1 MFDIKNTYKVKTLK
15 IIVFAFVISSLQ
27 GCWFIFIPGSAVGA
41 ISDGITGAKGE
52 FCVANSVKV
61 GDKVQK
67 DANTVLT
74 VKSLSGTSVRCK
86 ASDKPIRAELE

>member
-1 MFDIKNTYKVKTLK
+1 MKK
-15 IIVFAFVISSLQ
+15 INLILITGLLFYTNANA
-27 GCWFIFIPGSAVGA
+27 WFIFIPGSAVGA

>member
-1 MFDIKNTYKVKTLK
+1 MFDIKNTYKVRTSK

-41 ISDGITGAKGE
+41 ISDGMTGAKGE

-61 GDKVQK
+61 GDKIQK

-86 ASDKPIRAELE
+86 AADKPIRAELE